1 MRTLNIAIV
10 MAMAVTAASA
20 ARSTN
25 AAEEEASI
33 LDQPSLLDGPGSPK
47 QALRAIGIN
56 ADFYLTNFNQGI
68 VSGTGSKQ
76 WQEGGKGDLIVTFD
90 GARLGLWSGLY
101 VTVHQEWLYGNDA
114 NKVGAG
120 YMTAVNT
127 AMAFP
132 RQGGYEADTSIV
144 ITQNFNEQWSL
155 SVGKFNMLDAVAKTP
170 LIGGGGLN
178 TFMNLGL
185 AAPISGVTP
194 PYLVGGS
201 LTLKTAP
208 ASFSL
213 LVYDPRNAQNPE
225 VIEHPFSQGTTA
237 SLSMTVPV
245 KIAGLEGYQNVRGV
259 YSSQTGVDFSALQQL
274 GLPPAAQG
282 PLGTKQGYWFLAYSF
297 QQYLVQNAA
306 NPKEGWG
313 FFGQFTVSDGNPNPV
328 KWSMLAGLGGSSPI
342 PGRSLDLWG
351 IGYFRYTLGQ
361 DLVNGLAPLDID
373 LTANQGV
380 EAYYNLAITPWFR
393 MTANVQYVK
402 PFSPTNQHAVF
413 AGLRT
418 QIKF

>member
-132 RQGGYEADTSIV
+132 RQGDT
-144 ITQNFNEQWSL
+144 TR
-155 SVGKFNMLDAVAKTP
+155 TP
-170 LIGGGGLN
+170 LL
-178 TFMNLGL
+178 
-185 AAPISGVTP
+185 
-194 PYLVGGS
+194 
-201 LTLKTAP
+201 
-208 ASFSL
+208 
-213 LVYDPRNAQNPE
+213 
-225 VIEHPFSQGTTA
+225 
-237 SLSMTVPV
+237 
-245 KIAGLEGYQNVRGV
+245 
-259 YSSQTGVDFSALQQL
+259 
-274 GLPPAAQG
+274 
-282 PLGTKQGYWFLAYSF
+282 
-297 QQYLVQNAA
+297 
-306 NPKEGWG
+306 
-313 FFGQFTVSDGNPNPV
+313 
-328 KWSMLAGLGGSSPI
+328 
-342 PGRSLDLWG
+342 
-351 IGYFRYTLGQ
+351 
-361 DLVNGLAPLDID
+361 
-373 LTANQGV
+373 
-380 EAYYNLAITPWFR
+380 
-393 MTANVQYVK
+393 
-402 PFSPTNQHAVF
+402 
-413 AGLRT
+413 
-418 QIKF
+418 